1 MPNPR
6 DSSINHQRLI
16 DAASA
21 LFFRDGI
28 NATGIAAV
36 AEFAGVSKMTLYA
49 HFASKD
55 ELIVA
60 YLDQRNE
67 RWDAAVVQSLE
78 AAERPADKLLALFDL
93 YREWLR
99 QGGLRGCPFVNSAAE
114 FPDRAHPVR
123 LAVDR
128 HKCGVKKHLLDLAEN
143 AGLSDPQ
150 RLARRLFLLL
160 EGAFLTG
167 ALENDE
173 GVVLIARDLAAELID
188 AAQPAEAGPL
198 FPS

>member
-1 MPNPR
+1 MPTTR
-6 DSSINHQRLI
+6 DASVNHQRLI

-60 YLDQRNE
+60 FLDKRNE
-67 RWDAAVVQSLE
+67 RWEAAVEQTLAASE
-78 AAERPADKLLALFDL
+78 APADKLLGLFDL
-93 YREWLR
+93 HRQWLR
-99 QGGLRGCPFVNSAAE
+99 EGGLRGCPYVNSAAE
-114 FPDRAHPVR
+114 FPDRSHPVR

-128 HKCGVKKHLLDLAEN
+128 HKQGVKQHLLDLAER
-143 AGLSDPQ
+143 ARLSNPKT
-150 RLARRLFLLL
+150 LVRRLFLLL

-167 ALENDE
+167 ALENDDS
-173 GVVLIARDLAAELID
+173 VFLVARELAAELID
-188 AAQPAEAGPL
+188 AAKPA
-198 FPS
+198 

>member
-1 MPNPR
+1 MPTGQA
-6 DSSINHQRLI
+6 SSLTHQRLI

-60 YLDQRNE
+60 YLNQRDE
-67 RWDAAVVQSLE
+67 RWNAAVLQTL
-78 AAERPADKLLALFDL
+78 AAARSPADKLLSLFDL
-93 YREWLR
+93 HRQWLSE
-99 QGGLRGCPFVNSAAE
+99 GGLRGCPFVNSAAE

-128 HKCGVKKHLLDLAEN
+128 HKCGVKKHLLDLAQS

-150 RLARRLFLLL
+150 TLVRRLFLLL

-167 ALENDE
+167 ALENDDS
-173 GVVLIARDLAAELID
+173 VFLVARELAAELIS
-188 AAQPAEAGPL
+188 AARPA
-198 FPS
+198 

>member
-1 MPNPR
+1 MPTHQA
-6 DSSINHQRLI
+6 SSLTHQRLI

-55 ELIVA
+55 DLIVA

-67 RWDAAVVQSLE
+67 RWNAAVLQSL
-78 AAERPADKLLALFDL
+78 AAAQSPSDKLLSLFDL
-93 YREWLR
+93 HRQWLFE
-99 QGGLRGCPFVNSAAE
+99 GGLRGCPFVNSAAE

-128 HKCGVKKHLLDLAEN
+128 HKRSVKKHLLDLVEM
-143 AGLSDPQ
+143 AGLADPPT
-150 RLARRLFLLL
+150 LVRRLFLLL

-167 ALENDE
+167 ALENDDS
-173 GVVLIARDLAAELID
+173 VFLVARDLAAELID
-188 AAQPAEAGPL
+188 AAQPA
-198 FPS
+198 

>member
-1 MPNPR
+1 MLTTR
-6 DSSINHQRLI
+6 DFAANHQRLI

-49 HFASKD
+49 HFTSKD

-60 YLDQRNE
+60 FLDKRNE
-67 RWDAAVVQSLE
+67 RWEAAVQQTLGSGGT
-78 AAERPADKLLALFDL
+78 PATQLLDLFDL
-93 YREWLR
+93 HRQWLR
-99 QGGLRGCPFVNSAAE
+99 EGGWRGCPYVNSAAE
-114 FPDRAHPVR
+114 FPDRSHPVR

-128 HKCGVKKHLLDLAEN
+128 HKRGMKQHLLDLAEA
-143 AGLSDPQ
+143 AGLANP
-150 RLARRLFLLL
+150 RTLVRRLFMLL

-167 ALENDE
+167 ALEHDDS
-173 GVVLIARDLAAELID
+173 VFLIAKDLAAELID
-188 AAQPAEAGPL
+188 AARSA
-198 FPS
+198 

>member
-1 MPNPR
+1 MPTTR
-6 DSSINHQRLI
+6 DASVNHQRLI

-60 YLDQRNE
+60 FLDKRNE
-67 RWDAAVVQSLE
+67 RWEAAVEQTLAASE
-78 AAERPADKLLALFDL
+78 APAEKLLGLFDL
-93 YREWLR
+93 HRQWLR
-99 QGGLRGCPFVNSAAE
+99 EGGLRGCPYVNTAAE
-114 FPDRAHPVR
+114 FPDRSHPVR

-128 HKCGVKKHLLDLAEN
+128 HKRGVKQHLLDLGES
-143 AGLSDPQ
+143 AGLTQPQ
-150 RLARRLFLLL
+150 TLVRRLFLLL

-167 ALENDE
+167 ALENDDS
-173 GVVLIARDLAAELID
+173 VFLVARELAAELID
-188 AAQPAEAGPL
+188 AAKPA
-198 FPS
+198 

>member
-1 MPNPR
+1 MPSTR
-6 DSSINHQRLI
+6 DASVNHQRLI

-60 YLDQRNE
+60 FLDKRNE
-67 RWDAAVVQSLE
+67 RWEAAVEQTL
-78 AAERPADKLLALFDL
+78 AANDAPAEKLLGLFDL
-93 YREWLR
+93 HRQWLR
-99 QGGLRGCPFVNSAAE
+99 EGGLRGCPYVNSAAE
-114 FPDRAHPVR
+114 FPDRSHPVR

-128 HKCGVKKHLLDLAEN
+128 HKQGVKQHLLDLAER
-143 AGLSDPQ
+143 AGLTHPQ
-150 RLARRLFLLL
+150 TLVRRLFLLL

-167 ALENDE
+167 ALENDDS
-173 GVVLIARDLAAELID
+173 VFLVARELAAELID
-188 AAQPAEAGPL
+188 AAKPA
-198 FPS
+198 

>member
-1 MPNPR
+1 MPTTR
-6 DSSINHQRLI
+6 DASVNHQRLI

-60 YLDQRNE
+60 FLDKRNE
-67 RWDAAVVQSLE
+67 RWEAAVEQTLAASE
-78 AAERPADKLLALFDL
+78 APTEKLLGLFDL
-93 YREWLR
+93 HRQWLR
-99 QGGLRGCPFVNSAAE
+99 EGGLRGCPYVNSAAE
-114 FPDRAHPVR
+114 FPDRSHPVR

-128 HKCGVKKHLLDLAEN
+128 HKRGVKQHLLDLAES
-143 AGLSDPQ
+143 AGLTQPQ
-150 RLARRLFLLL
+150 TLVRRLFLLL

-167 ALENDE
+167 ALENDDS
-173 GVVLIARDLAAELID
+173 VFLVARELAAELID
-188 AAQPAEAGPL
+188 AAKPA
-198 FPS
+198 

>member
-1 MPNPR
+1 MSTSR
-6 DSSINHQRLI
+6 DFSANHQRLI

-49 HFASKD
+49 HFTSKD

-60 YLDQRNE
+60 FLDKRNE
-67 RWDAAVVQSLE
+67 RWEAAVQHTLACGETPVAQ
-78 AAERPADKLLALFDL
+78 LLSLFDL
-93 YREWLR
+93 HRQWLR
-99 QGGLRGCPFVNSAAE
+99 EGGWRGCPYVNSAAE
-114 FPDRAHPVR
+114 FPERNHPVR

-128 HKCGVKKHLLDLAEN
+128 HKCGMKQHLLDLAEA
-143 AGLSDPQ
+143 AGLANPQ
-150 RLARRLFLLL
+150 TLVRRLFMLL

-167 ALENDE
+167 ALEHDDS
-173 GVVLIARDLAAELID
+173 VFLIAKDLAAELID
-188 AAQPAEAGPL
+188 AARSA
-198 FPS
+198 

>member
-1 MPNPR
+1 MPTPR
-6 DSSINHQRLI
+6 DFSANHQRLI

-60 YLDQRNE
+60 FLDKRNE
-67 RWDAAVVQSLE
+67 RWDAAVQQTLASNE
-78 AAERPADKLLALFDL
+78 SPAAQLLGLFDL
-93 YREWLR
+93 HQQWLR
-99 QGGLRGCPFVNSAAE
+99 EGGWRGCPYVNSAAE
-114 FPDRAHPVR
+114 FPDRTHPVR

-128 HKCGVKKHLLDLAEN
+128 HKRGVKRHLLDLAEA
-143 AGLSDPQ
+143 AGLSNPQ
-150 RLARRLFLLL
+150 TLVRRIFMLL

-167 ALENDE
+167 ALENDDS
-173 GVVLIARDLAAELID
+173 VFLIAKDLAAELIT
-188 AAQPAEAGPL
+188 AAQSA
-198 FPS
+198 

>member
-1 MPNPR
+1 MPSTR
-6 DSSINHQRLI
+6 DASVNHQRLI

-60 YLDQRNE
+60 FLDKRNE
-67 RWDAAVVQSLE
+67 RWEAAVEQTLAASE
-78 AAERPADKLLALFDL
+78 APAEKLLGLFDL
-93 YREWLR
+93 HRQWLR
-99 QGGLRGCPFVNSAAE
+99 VGGLRGCPYVNSAAE
-114 FPDRAHPVR
+114 FPDRSHPVR

-128 HKCGVKKHLLDLAEN
+128 HKQGVKQHLLDLAER
-143 AGLSDPQ
+143 AGLTDPQ
-150 RLARRLFLLL
+150 TLVRRLFLLL

-167 ALENDE
+167 ALENDDS
-173 GVVLIARDLAAELID
+173 VFLVARALAAELID
-188 AAQPAEAGPL
+188 AAQPA
-198 FPS
+198 

>member
-1 MPNPR
+1 MPSTR
-6 DSSINHQRLI
+6 DASVNHQRLI

-60 YLDQRNE
+60 FLDKRNE
-67 RWDAAVVQSLE
+67 RWEAAVEQTLAANE
-78 AAERPADKLLALFDL
+78 APAEKLLGLFDL
-93 YREWLR
+93 HRQWLR
-99 QGGLRGCPFVNSAAE
+99 EGGLRGCPYVNSAAE
-114 FPDRAHPVR
+114 FPDRSHPVR

-128 HKCGVKKHLLDLAEN
+128 HKQGVKQHLLDLAER
-143 AGLSDPQ
+143 AGLTHPQ
-150 RLARRLFLLL
+150 TLVRRLFLLL

-167 ALENDE
+167 ALENDDS
-173 GVVLIARDLAAELID
+173 VFLVARELAAELID
-188 AAQPAEAGPL
+188 AAKPA
-198 FPS
+198 

>member
-1 MPNPR
+1 MPTTR
-6 DSSINHQRLI
+6 DASVNHQRLI

-60 YLDQRNE
+60 FLDKRNE
-67 RWDAAVVQSLE
+67 RWEAAVEQTLAASE
-78 AAERPADKLLALFDL
+78 APAEKLLGLFDL
-93 YREWLR
+93 HRQWLR
-99 QGGLRGCPFVNSAAE
+99 EGGLRGCPYVNSAAE
-114 FPDRAHPVR
+114 FPDRSHPVR

-128 HKCGVKKHLLDLAEN
+128 HKQGVKQYLLDLAER
-143 AGLSDPQ
+143 AGLTHPQ
-150 RLARRLFLLL
+150 TLVRRLFLLL

-167 ALENDE
+167 ALENDDS
-173 GVVLIARDLAAELID
+173 VFLVARELAAELID
-188 AAQPAEAGPL
+188 AAKSA
-198 FPS
+198 

>member
-1 MPNPR
+1 MPTTRNA
-6 DSSINHQRLI
+6 SVNHQRLI

-60 YLDQRNE
+60 FLDKRNE
-67 RWDAAVVQSLE
+67 RWEAAVEQTLAASE
-78 AAERPADKLLALFDL
+78 APAEKLLGLFDL
-93 YREWLR
+93 HRQWLR
-99 QGGLRGCPFVNSAAE
+99 EGGLRGCPYVNSAAE
-114 FPDRAHPVR
+114 FPDRSHPVR

-128 HKCGVKKHLLDLAEN
+128 HKQGVKQHLLDLAEQ
-143 AGLSDPQ
+143 ARLTDPQ
-150 RLARRLFLLL
+150 TLVRRLFLLL

-167 ALENDE
+167 ALENDDS
-173 GVVLIARDLAAELID
+173 VFLVARALAAELIG
-188 AAQPAEAGPL
+188 AAQPA
-198 FPS
+198 

>member
-1 MPNPR
+1 MSTTHA
-6 DSSINHQRLI
+6 SSLNHQRLI

-67 RWDAAVVQSLE
+67 RWNAAVAQSLA
-78 AAERPADKLLALFDL
+78 AAELPADKLLALFDL
-93 YREWLR
+93 HRQWLSD
-99 QGGLRGCPFVNSAAE
+99 GGLRGCPYVNSAAE
-114 FPDRAHPVR
+114 FPDRTHPVR

-128 HKCGVKKHLLDLAEN
+128 HKAGVKEHLLTLAQM
-143 AGLSDPQ
+143 AGLSEPQ
-150 RLARRLFLLL
+150 RLVRRLFLLL

-167 ALENDE
+167 ALENDDSVFLVAKE
-173 GVVLIARDLAAELID
+173 LAAELIA
-188 AAQPAEAGPL
+188 AAQPV
-198 FPS
+198 

>member
-1 MPNPR
+1 MPRTR
-6 DSSINHQRLI
+6 DASVNHQRLI

-60 YLDQRNE
+60 FLDKRNE
-67 RWDAAVVQSLE
+67 RWEAAVEQTLAANE
-78 AAERPADKLLALFDL
+78 APAEQLLGLFDL
-93 YREWLR
+93 HRQWLR
-99 QGGLRGCPFVNSAAE
+99 EGGLRGCPYVNSAAE
-114 FPDRAHPVR
+114 FPDRSHPVR

-128 HKCGVKKHLLDLAEN
+128 HKQGVKQHLLDLAER
-143 AGLSDPQ
+143 AGLTHPQ
-150 RLARRLFLLL
+150 TLVRRLFLLL

-167 ALENDE
+167 ALENDDS
-173 GVVLIARDLAAELID
+173 VFLVARELAAELID
-188 AAQPAEAGPL
+188 AAKPA
-198 FPS
+198 

>member
-1 MPNPR
+1 MPTTR
-6 DSSINHQRLI
+6 DASVNHQRLI

-60 YLDQRNE
+60 FLDKRNE
-67 RWDAAVVQSLE
+67 RWEAAVQQTLAASE
-78 AAERPADKLLALFDL
+78 APAEKLLGLFDL
-93 YREWLR
+93 HRQWLR
-99 QGGLRGCPFVNSAAE
+99 EGGLRGCPYVNSAAE
-114 FPDRAHPVR
+114 FPDRSHPVR

-128 HKCGVKKHLLDLAEN
+128 HKQGVKQHLLDLAER
-143 AGLSDPQ
+143 ARLSNPQ
-150 RLARRLFLLL
+150 TLVRRLFLLL

-167 ALENDE
+167 ALENDDS
-173 GVVLIARDLAAELID
+173 VFLVARELAAELID
-188 AAQPAEAGPL
+188 AAKPA
-198 FPS
+198 

>member
-1 MPNPR
+1 MPTTR
-6 DSSINHQRLI
+6 DASVNHQRLI

-60 YLDQRNE
+60 FLDKRNE
-67 RWDAAVVQSLE
+67 RWEAAVQQTLAASE
-78 AAERPADKLLALFDL
+78 APADKLLGLFDL
-93 YREWLR
+93 HRQWLR
-99 QGGLRGCPFVNSAAE
+99 EGGLRGCPYVNSAAE
-114 FPDRAHPVR
+114 FPDRSHPVR

-128 HKCGVKKHLLDLAEN
+128 HKQGVKQHLLDLAER
-143 AGLSDPQ
+143 ARLSNPQ
-150 RLARRLFLLL
+150 TLVRRLFLLL

-167 ALENDE
+167 ALENDDS
-173 GVVLIARDLAAELID
+173 VFLVARELAAELID
-188 AAQPAEAGPL
+188 AAKPA
-198 FPS
+198 

>member
-1 MPNPR
+1 MPTPR
-6 DSSINHQRLI
+6 DASVNHQRLI

-60 YLDQRNE
+60 FLDKRNE
-67 RWDAAVVQSLE
+67 RWEAAVEQTLAASE
-78 AAERPADKLLALFDL
+78 APAEKLLGLFDL
-93 YREWLR
+93 HRQWLR
-99 QGGLRGCPFVNSAAE
+99 EGGLRGCPYVNSAAE
-114 FPDRAHPVR
+114 FPDRSHPVR

-128 HKCGVKKHLLDLAEN
+128 HKQGVKQHLLDLAEQ
-143 AGLSDPQ
+143 ARLTDPQ
-150 RLARRLFLLL
+150 TLVRRLFLLL

-167 ALENDE
+167 ALENDDS
-173 GVVLIARDLAAELID
+173 VFLVARALAAELIG
-188 AAQPAEAGPL
+188 AAQPA
-198 FPS
+198 

>member
-1 MPNPR
+1 MSTTR
-6 DSSINHQRLI
+6 DASVNHQRLI

-60 YLDQRNE
+60 FLDKRNE
-67 RWDAAVVQSLE
+67 RWEAAVEQTLAASE
-78 AAERPADKLLALFDL
+78 ASADKLLGLFDL
-93 YREWLR
+93 HRQWLR
-99 QGGLRGCPFVNSAAE
+99 EGGLRGCPYVNSAAE
-114 FPDRAHPVR
+114 FPDRSHPVR

-128 HKCGVKKHLLDLAEN
+128 HKQGVKQHLLDLAES
-143 AGLSDPQ
+143 ARLSNPQ
-150 RLARRLFLLL
+150 TLVRRLFLLL

-167 ALENDE
+167 ALENDDS
-173 GVVLIARDLAAELID
+173 VFLVARELAAELID
-188 AAQPAEAGPL
+188 AAKPA
-198 FPS
+198 